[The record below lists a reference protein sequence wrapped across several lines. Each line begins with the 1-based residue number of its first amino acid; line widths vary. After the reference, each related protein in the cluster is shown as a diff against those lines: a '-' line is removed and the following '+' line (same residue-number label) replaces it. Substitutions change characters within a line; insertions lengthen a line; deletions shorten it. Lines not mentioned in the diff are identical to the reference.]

1 MKFFNLIFIC
11 TLLLFNAENTEA
23 RKLTKEEKKK
33 LREIIQSIGKQ
44 KISYGKK
51 WKPPGSDTELSMDC
65 SNTAKYLYQVAFGV
79 TLPRSAYDQYDLVSK
94 TGGLHTVPTLA
105 DKSVDIEKL
114 KKKLKSG
121 DLLFWIDTH
130 SEIPSDRSPSI
141 GHVMIFL
148 GKTKSGKMKM
158 GGAGTF
164 GKGEYNLNG
173 GVDIYPFNPN
183 DFQGCVKDSSKKC
196 IRNSKFIG
204 FGKPPF

>member
-1 MKFFNLIFIC
+1 MKFFRFLFFI
-11 TLLLFNAENTEA
+11 LVFLHQTEFLDA
-23 RKLTKEEKKK
+23 RKLSKEERLK
-33 LREIIQSIGKQ
+33 LRQIIQSIGKQ

-65 SNTAKYLYQVAFGV
+65 SNTAKYLYQAAFGV
-79 TLPRSAYDQYDLVSK
+79 TLPRSTYDQYDLVMK
-94 TGGLHTVPTLA
+94 TGGMHTVPMLP
-105 DKSVDIEKL
+105 DRSVDTEKL
-114 KKKLKSG
+114 KKKLRSG

-130 SEIPSDRSPSI
+130 SEIPVDRSPPI

-173 GVDIYPFNPN
+173 GVDIYLFNPN